1 MNNKKNNK
9 LMEPMLLS
17 RRNAQIL
24 RDSGITKKQ
33 LGMFFMVL
41 LGYQSEGKMPDNV
54 DPVVLALWKVIRADM
69 KREFGE
75 GVR

>member
-54 DPVVLALWKVIRADM
+54 DPAALWKVIRADM